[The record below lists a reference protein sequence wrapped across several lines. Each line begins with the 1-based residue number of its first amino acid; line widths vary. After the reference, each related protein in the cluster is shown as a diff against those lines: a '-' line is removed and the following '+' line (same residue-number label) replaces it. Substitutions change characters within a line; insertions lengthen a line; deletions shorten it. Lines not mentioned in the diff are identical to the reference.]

1 MTNVRRSNSWRMLIV
16 LLAVGLLGAPIEAQD
31 DRAAGREIVKK
42 WQGAIV
48 NVRVVLK
55 MRVSVGGR
63 EMQSM
68 DESVE
73 TVGTVIHPSGLT
85 VLSLGALNPGA
96 MMNKMIGGGGS
107 SPERMEYTVLGDAVN
122 VASRAT
128 SSSASPTARSCPRA
142 SSCATRISTSRS
154 CGRPSS
160 PTSRS

>member
-1 MTNVRRSNSWRMLIV
+1 MERIAERKAEAVVLKVRRGIRTLFVELQSTWATGRRGDERAKPIRGLCGSGRAMRRRAWRALTARWRRV
-16 LLAVGLLGAPIEAQD
+16 HRPIDAQD

-42 WQGAIV
+42 WQSAIV

-73 TVGTVIHPSGLT
+73 TVGTVIDPSGLT

-96 MMNKMIGGGGS
+96 
-107 SPERMEYTVLGDAVN
+107 
-122 VASRAT
+122 
-128 SSSASPTARSCPRA
+128 
-142 SSCATRISTSRS
+142 
-154 CGRPSS
+154 
-160 PTSRS
+160 